1 MFGRF
6 GGELFSGSLAHMNE
20 LGKTLPE
27 YSLISEMKCICEG
40 LTPRIIAEIG
50 DVRRFHNKHSL
61 IAYAGIDAPPFQ
73 SGSYTAM
80 ERHITKR
87 GNKHLRKVIY
97 EVCLSYIQ
105 HKPEGDPVYEFI
117 EKKRSEGKC
126 GKEALVAG
134 INKFLRIYYGKVTD
148 LYRELEI

>member
-1 MFGRF
+1 MNFGF
-6 GGELFSGSLAHMNE
+6 GQLNSHPPPCYRDSIKQVVLFG
-20 LGKTLPE
+20 LG
-27 YSLISEMKCICEG
+27 Y
-40 LTPRIIAEIG
+40 
-50 DVRRFHNKHSL
+50 
-61 IAYAGIDAPPFQ
+61 Q

-87 GNKHLRKVIY
+87 GNKYLRKVIF

-105 HKPEGDPVYEFI
+105 HKPKGDPVYQFI

-134 INKFLRIYYGKVTD
+134 MNKFLRIYYGKVTE
-148 LYRELEI
+148 LYRDLEL